1 MAIKFRKNAIK
12 FLEKANLEDAEKIQ
26 EKISQLLYFVE
37 EQAIIP
43 FTELDIK
50 KMKGDWEGFIDY
62 VLVKSELSLQLIPNL
77 VKLKFS
83 QLVQEEMFINKLYPD
98 TKNALSQW
106 YQLIK
111 DNEFSS
117 FVELRQMFP
126 SADQVGKLTVFNI
139 GGNKVRLIA
148 AIHYN
153 RQKIYIR
160 AVLTHSEYDEGKW
173 KE

>member
-1 MAIKFRKNAIK
+1 MHIITRKRLNEFA
-12 FLEKANLEDAEKIQ
+12 
-26 EKISQLLYFVE
+26 
-37 EQAIIP
+37 
-43 FTELDIK
+43 
-50 KMKGDWEGFIDY
+50 
-62 VLVKSELSLQLIPNL
+62 
-77 VKLKFS
+77 
-83 QLVQEEMFINKLYPD
+83 KLYPD
-98 TKNALSQW
+98 TKNALSQR

-111 DNEFSS
+111 ENEFIS

>member
-1 MAIKFRKNAIK
+1 MHIITRKRLNEFA
-12 FLEKANLEDAEKIQ
+12 
-26 EKISQLLYFVE
+26 
-37 EQAIIP
+37 
-43 FTELDIK
+43 
-50 KMKGDWEGFIDY
+50 
-62 VLVKSELSLQLIPNL
+62 
-77 VKLKFS
+77 
-83 QLVQEEMFINKLYPD
+83 KLYPD

-111 DNEFSS
+111 ENEFSS
-117 FVELRQMFP
+117 FVELRQIFP

>member
-1 MAIKFRKNAIK
+1 MHIITRKRLNEFA
-12 FLEKANLEDAEKIQ
+12 
-26 EKISQLLYFVE
+26 
-37 EQAIIP
+37 
-43 FTELDIK
+43 
-50 KMKGDWEGFIDY
+50 
-62 VLVKSELSLQLIPNL
+62 
-77 VKLKFS
+77 
-83 QLVQEEMFINKLYPD
+83 KLYPD

-111 DNEFSS
+111 ENVFIS
-117 FVELRQMFP
+117 FVELRQLFP

-153 RQKIYIR
+153 RQRIYIR